1 MYEKIEGGSVVD
13 IQGLE
18 CNLPPEGYVY
28 NILTKQLEYRGVYQR
43 HRSGS

>member
-1 MYEKIEGGSVVD
+1 MYEKIEGGTTIN

-28 NILTKQLEYRGVYQR
+28 NIISNNRKYVNIG
-43 HRSGS
+43 